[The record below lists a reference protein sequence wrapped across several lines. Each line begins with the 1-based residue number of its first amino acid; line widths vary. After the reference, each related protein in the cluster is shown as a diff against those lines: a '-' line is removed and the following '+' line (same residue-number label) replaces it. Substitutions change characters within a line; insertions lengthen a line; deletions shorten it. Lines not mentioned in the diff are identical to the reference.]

1 MKNASSSFF
10 TFSRDSGSLPSQV
23 IFKAWL
29 LPFDI
34 LQAVLSHLVTKNN
47 TTTLSEDK
55 CWNQNSFVVLVWKLL
70 GRIFMGT
77 KLRQLFKRVR
87 EEGGRATLTFKSPSS
102 FLLTFSTSA
111 RAFFSLSQWSVVYNT
126 KNNNAYEVRS
136 NKQKKKCIHKIINNN
151 KLEILLSIKWTRT
164 SSICCS
170 SLDLTLFRW
179 LTLSSSSCSWSSS
192 SYKSETV

>member
-47 TTTLSEDK
+47 KTTLSEDK

-87 EEGGRATLTFKSPSS
+87 EEDRRATLTFKSPSS

-126 KNNNAYEVRS
+126 KNNNAYELRS
-136 NKQKKKCIHKIINNN
+136 NKQKKMHPQNN
-151 KLEILLSIKWTRT
+151 K
-164 SSICCS
+164 
-170 SLDLTLFRW
+170 
-179 LTLSSSSCSWSSS
+179 
-192 SYKSETV
+192 

>member
-77 KLRQLFKRVR
+77 KVRQLFKRVR
-87 EEGGRATLTFKSPSS
+87 EEDGRATLTFKSPSS

-136 NKQKKKCIHKIINNN
+136 KKQKKMHPQNN
-151 KLEILLSIKWTRT
+151 K
-164 SSICCS
+164 
-170 SLDLTLFRW
+170 
-179 LTLSSSSCSWSSS
+179 
-192 SYKSETV
+192 